1 MSNLYNLIV
10 NRLSE
15 VGFFNL
21 LTFFLALTLIYALL
35 RQKRILGD
43 NAILNALIAFS
54 VAFFIFA
61 YPIITG
67 VSLVVPLTTFFSQA
81 FAVLL
86 ILFISFLIASL
97 LYPNLPKTLEQVFT
111 GGEALYVLIG
121 VSVALFVSS
130 GLVGV
135 FYSYIVSSSQPTGPS
150 APPETILLVVGLIIV
165 VVGLLLAERVAG
177 GGK

>member
-1 MSNLYNLIV
+1 MSNLYSLIV

-21 LTFFLALTLIYALL
+21 LTFFLTLTLIYALL

-43 NAILNALIAFS
+43 NVILKALIAFS
-54 VAFFIFA
+54 IAFFIFA

-97 LYPNLPKTLEQVFT
+97 FYPDIPKALGKMFT

-135 FYSYIVSSSQPTGPS
+135 FYSYIVPSSQPAGPS
-150 APPETILLVVGLIIV
+150 APPEVILLVVGLIIV
-165 VVGLLLAERVAG
+165 IVGLLITERVAG

>member
-43 NAILNALIAFS
+43 NVILNALIAFS
-54 VAFFIFA
+54 IAFFIFA

-67 VSLVVPLTTFFSQA
+67 VTLVVPLATFFSQA
-81 FAVLL
+81 FAILL
-86 ILFISFLIASL
+86 ILFVGFLIASL
-97 LYPNLPKTLEQVFT
+97 LYPNLPKTLEQVFA

-121 VSVALFVSS
+121 VSIALFVSS

-135 FYSYIVSSSQPTGPS
+135 FYSYIVPSSQPTGPS
-150 APPETILLVVGLIIV
+150 APPEVILLVVGLIIV
-165 VVGLLLAERVAG
+165 IVGLLLAERVAG